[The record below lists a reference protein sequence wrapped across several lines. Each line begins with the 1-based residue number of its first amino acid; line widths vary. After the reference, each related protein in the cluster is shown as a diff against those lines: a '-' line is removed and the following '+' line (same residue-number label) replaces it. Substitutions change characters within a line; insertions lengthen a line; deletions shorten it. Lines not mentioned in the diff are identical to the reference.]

1 MTEKQLNTAR
11 IWSLVMSE
19 DKKDKKE
26 ASKMVK
32 EFIDGYLEDDY
43 KDLIS
48 MDDLVLLESF
58 LILDGIFSYL
68 FCKIMT

>member
-1 MTEKQLNTAR
+1 MTEKQLNAAR

-32 EFIDGYLEDDY
+32 EFID
-43 KDLIS
+43 
-48 MDDLVLLESF
+48 
-58 LILDGIFSYL
+58 
-68 FCKIMT
+68 